1 MSATVAAILKK
12 IAAAFL
18 SSKKGMKTA
27 GGILLGILIIIFIP
41 IFTLLALFDS
51 GQDMIL
57 IPAIESVVSYLDEAQ
72 MNKLEHVNTTMLELE
87 SAMIENG
94 FTGIRI
100 KEAHILFN
108 MALFL
113 ESYQEGFVDKLV
125 GCFQAE
131 QTDSQLIAAVN
142 SQFGKNIPDYEFT
155 LIMDSIRSVHIDS
168 SEYIDITTKNNLDLI
183 QWAIHAEKS
192 GWGYVWGT
200 YGNVLDKNLFQA
212 KLEQYPD
219 NVGDYEEFIR
229 ENWLGKRTTDCVGL
243 IKGYGWYDPVTGRI
257 NYATNGMPDINA
269 NSMYESAVE
278 KGNIDTIPE
287 VLGLAVWRTGHIGIY
302 IGNGQVIESK
312 GTKYGVIETKLT
324 DGSWT
329 HWLRIPYIEYI
340 EPSNETVPPEE
351 TESTVAISNENR

>member
-72 MNKLEHVNTTMLELE
+72 LNKLEHVNTTMLELE

-142 SQFGKNIPDYEFT
+142 SQFGKNIPDY
-155 LIMDSIRSVHIDS
+155 
-168 SEYIDITTKNNLDLI
+168 
-183 QWAIHAEKS
+183 
-192 GWGYVWGT
+192 
-200 YGNVLDKNLFQA
+200 
-212 KLEQYPD
+212 
-219 NVGDYEEFIR
+219 
-229 ENWLGKRTTDCVGL
+229 
-243 IKGYGWYDPVTGRI
+243 
-257 NYATNGMPDINA
+257 
-269 NSMYESAVE
+269 
-278 KGNIDTIPE
+278 
-287 VLGLAVWRTGHIGIY
+287 
-302 IGNGQVIESK
+302 
-312 GTKYGVIETKLT
+312 
-324 DGSWT
+324 
-329 HWLRIPYIEYI
+329 
-340 EPSNETVPPEE
+340 
-351 TESTVAISNENR
+351 